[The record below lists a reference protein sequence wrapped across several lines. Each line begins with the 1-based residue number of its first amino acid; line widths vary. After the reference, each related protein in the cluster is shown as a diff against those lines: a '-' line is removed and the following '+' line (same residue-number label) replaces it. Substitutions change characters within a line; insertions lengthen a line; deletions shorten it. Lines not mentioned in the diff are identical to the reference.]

1 MTSWCVSPCICLVLS
16 VSRVLNLNTL
26 YRETWFSEAATNLCV
41 AWLSHALSL
50 LTSTAGNDEE
60 WRSMQYHRRRKAGDG
75 HARHVSVS
83 RPVSRMRDADGS
95 WVSLGQSPWLLDILW
110 HLPLTA
116 RMRAHEKNA
125 AEMMRN
131 RVEAVDLPGY
141 RDLSS
146 YLVSSL
152 LFRMFSALID

>member
-1 MTSWCVSPCICLVLS
+1 
-16 VSRVLNLNTL
+16 
-26 YRETWFSEAATNLCV
+26 
-41 AWLSHALSL
+41 
-50 LTSTAGNDEE
+50 
-60 WRSMQYHRRRKAGDG
+60 
-75 HARHVSVS
+75 
-83 RPVSRMRDADGS
+83 
-95 WVSLGQSPWLLDILW
+95 
-110 HLPLTA
+110 
-116 RMRAHEKNA
+116 MRAHEKNA